1 MSLSSLFTGLLEVTD
16 ALTADRRGALLEAT
30 KPGTAGRSAAA
41 LAAATNELS
50 AAGSAVGL
58 TRLELLL
65 VKGTSQAT
73 VTAVRPDAILHAV
86 VQASKATAQV
96 EKVLHA
102 WASGESVAP
111 AQRPAPA
118 RPEAAAAARST
129 PPPRLEAAGA
139 APGAPAARTIT
150 PTPTS
155 TPPPVTAEAVAPA
168 GHDPWAA
175 LRRSLVRGQL
185 TEAATR
191 RRELGDAAPA
201 EHAGAEPVPAA
212 ERERALQVL
221 LEGIGSVLAGDGLG
235 GGKTLAELAVPSQQ
249 NLSFRWIAL
258 HWSARAAVRSGNF
271 AGARQHAK
279 EALVVSQR
287 LDIDARAVSQWTAAE
302 VLASEGDHARAL
314 AWLGESRKRFERLA
328 DRWGLGQA
336 WLSEARV
343 LASMQ
348 REQEAIAA
356 AGHASAAD
364 PAWEE
369 PRIFLAHRALG
380 RGELAEAEGI
390 LGSIHGPAAER
401 SRSLV
406 RAIRDRTV
414 TQADA
419 SEFLRE
425 CDAPPTA
432 RSIRALERIAGA
444 APRFV
449 QAREALAWMLL
460 KLGKYADASA
470 IFRGLLAQQLPPAD
484 RASVMLGLACSAHAQ
499 QAGNDPA
506 ATLRAAATTAG
517 ATRARDAAAEPTPLP
532 SLSSSSIAV
541 RSSQAGS
548 AGSVFSGQL
557 SVFALPDV
565 LEFLRSARRTGLLV
579 CSSAK
584 GMAALRFRDG
594 FIAGVGSAPGMP
606 GLGEI
611 LQRARKIS
619 SVALRAVGPDTPDD
633 VLGDQ
638 LVKEG
643 LVDASAVREA
653 IGQQVE
659 LTIRELVGWK
669 DGEFAFNCDDGGAPA
684 GLWTT
689 VKVDVQ
695 GALLNVFKQMDEA
708 SRNAKGRAAQR

>member
-1 MSLSSLFTGLLEVTD
+1 MSLSSLFTGLLEVTE

-30 KPGTAGRSAAA
+30 KPEAAGRTAAA

-65 VKGTSQAT
+65 VKGASQAT
-73 VTAVRPDAILHAV
+73 VTAVRSDAILHAV
-86 VQASKATAQV
+86 VPASKATVQV

-102 WASGESVAP
+102 WASGESAAP
-111 AQRPAPA
+111 AQRPVP
-118 RPEAAAAARST
+118 AAAARPS
-129 PPPRLEAAGA
+129 
-139 APGAPAARTIT
+139 
-150 PTPTS
+150 
-155 TPPPVTAEAVAPA
+155 PPPVPKAASAAPPARTVTPAPTATPVPVAVEVVAPA

-201 EHAGAEPVPAA
+201 GHPGAEPVPAA

-336 WLSEARV
+336 WLSEARI
-343 LASMQ
+343 LASLQ
-348 REQEAIAA
+348 REQEAVAA
-356 AGHASAAD
+356 AGHASLAD

-380 RGELAEAEGI
+380 RAELGEAEGI

-406 RAIRDRTV
+406 RAVRDRTV
-414 TQADA
+414 SQADA

-499 QAGNDPA
+499 QAGKDPA

-517 ATRARDAAAEPTPLP
+517 ATRAPDAAADPAPLP
-532 SLSSSSIAV
+532 SLSSSSIV
-541 RSSQAGS
+541 RSSQAGG

-606 GLGEI
+606 GLGEL

-619 SVALRAVGPDTPDD
+619 SVGLRAVGPDTPDD

-643 LVDASAVREA
+643 LVDAAAVREA
-653 IGQQVE
+653 IGQQIE
-659 LTIRELVGWK
+659 LTIHELVGWK
-669 DGEFAFNCDDGGAPA
+669 DGEFAFNCEDEGAPA
-684 GLWTT
+684 GLWTA